1 MPVAALVNGI
11 SSHAAEL
18 DDGVISGIV
27 HPGAPLLSAL
37 LPVAEEQSIDGR
49 RLLLGIVS
57 GYEAT
62 VRLANA
68 IQPSHKMRGYHATAT
83 CGGIGAALGILNMT
97 AATEETMKN
106 AVSAAAVSAGGSLKV
121 LEDGS
126 QLKPFNPGHAALTA
140 VVSVA
145 LAKAGFKGPD
155 DVMSGRAGFLA
166 MMADAYEEEALFPER
181 DQKLCIESVYVK
193 PYAACRYC
201 HPAIEAALQI
211 RCEKVICVEDIEWI
225 RVATYKL
232 AVDHHDHTVVQ
243 EVSSAKMSIPFSV
256 AAAMVTGRAGIEE
269 YSEACIRDTRIVRLA
284 QKVSVIP
291 DEHYSAVFPKQTPAR
306 VEIRCRNGSDHVR
319 EVFLPKGEP
328 GNPLSDDELNNK
340 FMSLAAYAGL
350 TSNQSATIRDA
361 VWNLPDGAER
371 LYELL

>member
-1 MPVAALVNGI
+1 MNIEVRSHGNQKKMMNLTDRFIRQIQSLSQCELQESTGRYAKGCLLDYLGATLAGSRMTREKTAILMTALAGSGSGVSVIGLDRKAPVAVAALVNGI

-27 HPGAPLLSAL
+27 HPGAPVLSAL

-97 AATEETMKN
+97 DATEETMKN

-166 MMADAYEEEALFPER
+166 MMADAYKEEALFPER
-181 DQKLCIESVYVK
+181 DQKLCIEDVYVK

-211 RCEKVICVEDIEWI
+211 RGEEGICVDDIEWI
-225 RVATYKL
+225 RVATYRL
-232 AVDHHDHTVVQ
+232 AVDHHDHTVV
-243 EVSSAKMSIPFSV
+243 
-256 AAAMVTGRAGIEE
+256 
-269 YSEACIRDTRIVRLA
+269 
-284 QKVSVIP
+284 
-291 DEHYSAVFPKQTPAR
+291 
-306 VEIRCRNGSDHVR
+306 
-319 EVFLPKGEP
+319 
-328 GNPLSDDELNNK
+328 
-340 FMSLAAYAGL
+340 
-350 TSNQSATIRDA
+350 
-361 VWNLPDGAER
+361 
-371 LYELL
+371 